1 MLAGFPWAKWPR
13 GNNAAWLA
21 AELLRFAQC
30 PLKRSLTAEL
40 TLAKLAGLICARL
53 IIGNSRSLHARIAS
67 STSGD
72 SQLRIE
78 WPAAKSSCSHVK
90 VSVWFMRLLLLHCD
104 SFEYSVRQ
112 EAIKNTEPIEDNKAG
127 KFENV
132 LVAFCTVEKEDES
145 NPAEVETRV
154 AESIAEVARSV
165 KTDRILIYP
174 YAHLS
179 SSLASPAAAIPVLQ
193 RTSANLQNMGFD
205 VHRSPFGYYKSFS
218 LHCLGHPLS
227 ELSRTIR
234 PEQTKAEPAPVKT
247 SYKVLA
253 LDGKLYEPE
262 EYVYKP
268 GEDEFRILVE
278 KEALKKGLP
287 GGEPRYLEYCKK
299 FGIEWEN
306 FSDQG
311 HMRYSPEGVMI
322 FDLISE
328 YSWRVVSSV
337 GLPILQVKGTNMF
350 DLSVPAVKEHAD
362 LYGSRL
368 YRLQI
373 ENKSFVM
380 RYAACHQ
387 QFAAVR
393 NWVLSYRHLPFGT
406 FEVADSYRL
415 EQTGELLLSF
425 RLRKLHMPDCHVYC
439 KDLEEAKTVTLKL
452 HDKIYE
458 EIGKLGRDYVS
469 VYNITQSF
477 LESNKDYVMKLVKR
491 EGKPALLNFVP
502 EGIYY
507 WVLNIEYHI
516 IDELERPREIATFQI
531 DIGNAKRFGISYVDE
546 KGAKEFP
553 PIIHTAVI
561 GSIERYLFTVLDQ
574 CARLEGKG
582 EKPSLPVWLSPTQVR
597 LIPVKPEYLD
607 FARKLAAQLAA
618 SQVRADIDDRDESVD
633 KRVRDAELNWI
644 PYVAVV
650 GKKEVD
656 TNAVAVRRRRD
667 GKQYNSSLSELE
679 KEVAASTNGF
689 PSMGLKLPILITQ
702 RPAYKQLI

>member
-1 MLAGFPWAKWPR
+1 M
-13 GNNAAWLA
+13 
-21 AELLRFAQC
+21 
-30 PLKRSLTAEL
+30 
-40 TLAKLAGLICARL
+40 
-53 IIGNSRSLHARIAS
+53 
-67 STSGD
+67 
-72 SQLRIE
+72 
-78 WPAAKSSCSHVK
+78 
-90 VSVWFMRLLLLHCD
+90 LHCE
-104 SFEYSVRQ
+104 SFEYEVRQ
-112 EAIKNTEPIEDNKAG
+112 TAVKNPEPLENNRAG

-132 LVAFCTVEKEDES
+132 LVAFSTIEKEDEQ
-145 NPAEVETRV
+145 NPAEVVGKAT
-154 AESIAEVARSV
+154 ESIAEVAKSV
-165 KTDRILIYP
+165 KTNRILVYP

-179 SSLASPAAAIPVLQ
+179 SSLASAATAISILQ
-193 RTSANLQNMGFD
+193 QMSMTLNEMGFE

-234 PEQTKAEPAPVKT
+234 PEQAKAEAAPVKT
-247 SYKVLA
+247 FYKVLA
-253 LDGKLYEPE
+253 LDGELYEPD
-262 EYVYKP
+262 EYVFKA
-268 GEDEFRILVE
+268 GEEEFRTLVE

-306 FSDQG
+306 FSDVG

-328 YSWRVVSSV
+328 YSWSTVNSV

-350 DLSVPAVKEHAD
+350 DLAVPAVKEHAD
-362 LYGSRL
+362 LFGSRL
-368 YRLQI
+368 YRLEV

-393 NWVLSYRHLPFGT
+393 NWTLSYRHLPFGT

-415 EQTGELLLSF
+415 EQSGELLLAF
-425 RLRKLHMPDCHVYC
+425 RLRKLHMPDCHIYC
-439 KDLEEAKTVTLKL
+439 RNLEEAKEVTLKL

-477 LESNKDYVMKLVKR
+477 LESHKDYVMKLVKR

-531 DIGNAKRFGISYVDE
+531 DMGNAKRFAISYVDE

-553 PIIHTAVI
+553 PIIHTAII
-561 GSIERYLFTVLDQ
+561 GSIERYLFTVLDE
-574 CARLEGKG
+574 CARTEKRGG
-582 EKPSLPVWLSPTQVR
+582 KPSLPLWLSPTQVR
-597 LIPVKPEYLD
+597 VVPVRPEFLGY
-607 FARKLAAQLAA
+607 AQKMVDQLTA
-618 SQVRADIDDRDESVD
+618 SHVRADVDDRDESLD
-633 KRVRDAELNWI
+633 KRVRKLN
-644 PYVAVV
+644 
-650 GKKEVD
+650 
-656 TNAVAVRRRRD
+656 
-667 GKQYNSSLSELE
+667 
-679 KEVAASTNGF
+679 
-689 PSMGLKLPILITQ
+689 
-702 RPAYKQLI
+702 

>member
-1 MLAGFPWAKWPR
+1 L
-13 GNNAAWLA
+13 
-21 AELLRFAQC
+21 
-30 PLKRSLTAEL
+30 
-40 TLAKLAGLICARL
+40 
-53 IIGNSRSLHARIAS
+53 
-67 STSGD
+67 
-72 SQLRIE
+72 
-78 WPAAKSSCSHVK
+78 
-90 VSVWFMRLLLLHCD
+90 RLLLLHCE
-104 SFEYSVRQ
+104 SFEYEVRKT
-112 EAIKNTEPIEDNKAG
+112 AVKNPEPLQDNRAG

-132 LVAFCTVEKEDES
+132 LVAFSTIEKEDEQ
-145 NPAEVETRV
+145 NPGEVVRKAT
-154 AESIAEVARSV
+154 ESIAEVARSV
-165 KTDRILIYP
+165 NANRILVYP

-179 SSLASPAAAIPVLQ
+179 SSLASAAVAISVLEQ
-193 RTSANLQNMGFD
+193 LSRFLSEMSFE

-234 PEQTKAEPAPVKT
+234 PEQAKAEPAPIKT
-247 SYKVLA
+247 YYKVLA
-253 LDGKLYEPE
+253 LDGKLYDPE
-262 EYVYKP
+262 EYVFKP
-268 GEDEFRILVE
+268 GEEEFRILVE
-278 KEALKKGLP
+278 KEALKKALL

-306 FSDQG
+306 LSDVG
-311 HMRYSPEGVMI
+311 HMRYNPEGVMI

-328 YSWRVVSSV
+328 YSWSVLSSV

-350 DLSVPAVKEHAD
+350 DLAVPAVKEHAD
-362 LYGSRL
+362 LFGSRL
-368 YRLQI
+368 YRLEV

-393 NWVLSYRHLPFGT
+393 NWTLSYRHLPFGT

-415 EQTGELLLSF
+415 EQSGELLLSF
-425 RLRKLHMPDCHVYC
+425 RLRKLHMPDCHIYC
-439 KDLEEAKTVTLKL
+439 RNLEDAKEVTLKL

-477 LESNKDYVMKLVKR
+477 LDSHKDYVMKLVKR

-531 DIGNAKRFGISYVDE
+531 DMGNAKRFAISYVDE
-546 KGAKEFP
+546 KGAKQFP

-561 GSIERYLFTVLDQ
+561 GSVERYLFTVLDQ
-574 CARLEGKG
+574 CARTKKLGG
-582 EKPSLPVWLSPTQVR
+582 KPSLPLWLSPSQIR
-597 LIPVKPEYLD
+597 LIPVKPEFLEH
-607 FARKLAAQLAA
+607 AKKLADQLAA
-618 SQVRADIDDRDESVD
+618 SHVRADIDDRDESLD
-633 KRVRDAELNWI
+633 RRVRDAELNWI

-650 GKKEVD
+650 GKREVE
-656 TNAVAVRRRRD
+656 TQMLAVRRRTD
-667 GKQYNSSLSELE
+667 GKRYNVGLPELVNE
-679 KEVAASTNGF
+679 IVGHSAGYPVMAQ
-689 PSMGLKLPILITQ
+689 KLPTLISQ
-702 RPAYKQLI
+702 RPGYKQLT

>member
-1 MLAGFPWAKWPR
+1 
-13 GNNAAWLA
+13 
-21 AELLRFAQC
+21 
-30 PLKRSLTAEL
+30 
-40 TLAKLAGLICARL
+40 
-53 IIGNSRSLHARIAS
+53 
-67 STSGD
+67 
-72 SQLRIE
+72 
-78 WPAAKSSCSHVK
+78 
-90 VSVWFMRLLLLHCD
+90 MRLLLLHCE
-104 SFEYSVRQ
+104 SFEYEVRQ
-112 EAIKNTEPIEDNKAG
+112 TAVKNPEPLENNRAG

-132 LVAFCTVEKEDES
+132 LVAFSTIEKEDEQ
-145 NPAEVETRV
+145 NPAEVVGKAT
-154 AESIAEVARSV
+154 ESIAEVAKSV
-165 KTDRILIYP
+165 KTNRILVYP

-179 SSLASPAAAIPVLQ
+179 SSLASAGTAISILQ
-193 RTSANLQNMGFD
+193 QMSMTLNEMDFE

-234 PEQTKAEPAPVKT
+234 PEQAKAEAAPVKT
-247 SYKVLA
+247 FYKVLA
-253 LDGKLYEPE
+253 LDGELYEPD
-262 EYVYKP
+262 EYVFKA
-268 GEDEFRILVE
+268 GEEEFRTLVE

-306 FSDQG
+306 FSDVG

-328 YSWRVVSSV
+328 YSWSTVNSV

-350 DLSVPAVKEHAD
+350 DLAVPAVKEHAD
-362 LYGSRL
+362 LFGSRL
-368 YRLQI
+368 YRLEV

-393 NWVLSYRHLPFGT
+393 NWTLSYRHLPFGT

-415 EQTGELLLSF
+415 EQSGELLLSF
-425 RLRKLHMPDCHVYC
+425 RLRKLHMPDCHIYC
-439 KDLEEAKTVTLKL
+439 RNLEEAKEVTLKL

-477 LESNKDYVMKLVKR
+477 LESHKDYVMKLVKR

-531 DIGNAKRFGISYVDE
+531 DMGNAKRFAISYVDE

-553 PIIHTAVI
+553 PIIHTAII

-574 CARLEGKG
+574 CARTEKRGG
-582 EKPSLPVWLSPTQVR
+582 KPSLPLWLSPTQVR
-597 LIPVKPEYLD
+597 VIPVKPEFLGY
-607 FARKLAAQLAA
+607 AQKIVDQLTA
-618 SQVRADIDDRDESVD
+618 SHVRGDVDDRDESLD
-633 KRVRDAELNWI
+633 KRVREAELNWI
-644 PYVAVV
+644 PYIAVV
-650 GKKEVD
+650 GKREAD
-656 TNAVAVRRRRD
+656 ANLVAVRRRLD
-667 GKQYNSSLSELE
+667 GKQYNAKLSELE
-679 KEVAASTNGF
+679 KEIITSIAGYPAM
-689 PSMGLKLPILITQ
+689 PLKLPAKLSQ
-702 RPAYKQLI
+702 RPGYKQLN

>member
-1 MLAGFPWAKWPR
+1 M
-13 GNNAAWLA
+13 
-21 AELLRFAQC
+21 
-30 PLKRSLTAEL
+30 
-40 TLAKLAGLICARL
+40 
-53 IIGNSRSLHARIAS
+53 
-67 STSGD
+67 
-72 SQLRIE
+72 
-78 WPAAKSSCSHVK
+78 
-90 VSVWFMRLLLLHCD
+90 LHCA
-104 SFEYSVRQ
+104 SFEYEVRQ
-112 EAIKNTEPIEDNKAG
+112 TAVKNPEPLQDNRAG

-132 LVAFCTVEKEDES
+132 LVAFSTIEKEDEQ
-145 NPAEVETRV
+145 NPAEVVRKAT
-154 AESIAEVARSV
+154 ESIAEVARSV
-165 KTDRILIYP
+165 NANRILVYP

-179 SSLASPAAAIPVLQ
+179 SSLASAAVAISVLEQ
-193 RTSANLQNMGFD
+193 SSKSLSEMNFE

-234 PEQTKAEPAPVKT
+234 PEQAKAEPAPIKT
-247 SYKVLA
+247 YYKVLA
-253 LDGKLYEPE
+253 LDGTLYDPE
-262 EYVYKP
+262 EYVFKP
-268 GEDEFRILVE
+268 GEEEFRVLVE

-306 FSDQG
+306 LSDVG

-328 YSWRVVSSV
+328 YSWSVLSSV

-350 DLSVPAVKEHAD
+350 DLAVPAVKEHAD
-362 LYGSRL
+362 LFGSRL
-368 YRLQI
+368 YRLEV
-373 ENKSFVM
+373 ENKSLVM

-393 NWVLSYRHLPFGT
+393 NWTLSYRHLPFGT

-415 EQTGELLLSF
+415 EQSGELLLSF
-425 RLRKLHMPDCHVYC
+425 RLRKLHMPDCHIYC
-439 KDLEEAKTVTLKL
+439 RNLEDAKEVTLKL

-477 LESNKDYVMKLVKR
+477 LDGHKDYVMKLVKR

-507 WVLNIEYHI
+507 WILNIEYHI

-531 DIGNAKRFGISYVDE
+531 DMGNAKRFAISYVDE
-546 KGAKEFP
+546 KGAKQFP

-561 GSIERYLFTVLDQ
+561 GSVERYLFTVLDQ
-574 CARLEGKG
+574 CARTEKLGG
-582 EKPSLPVWLSPTQVR
+582 KPSLPLWLSPSQIR
-597 LIPVKPEYLD
+597 LIPVKPEFLEH
-607 FARKLAAQLAA
+607 AKKLADQLAA
-618 SQVRADIDDRDESVD
+618 SHVRADIDDRDESLD
-633 KRVRDAELNWI
+633 RRVRDAELNWI

-650 GKKEVD
+650 GKREVE
-656 TNAVAVRRRRD
+656 TQMLAIRRRTD
-667 GKQYNSSLSELE
+667 GKRYNVGLPELVKEISDLSTGYP
-679 KEVAASTNGF
+679 V
-689 PSMGLKLPILITQ
+689 MMQKLPTLISQ
-702 RPAYKQLI
+702 RPGYKQLS

>member
-1 MLAGFPWAKWPR
+1 MQDALPGIQ
-13 GNNAAWLA
+13 
-21 AELLRFAQC
+21 ETYAQ
-30 PLKRSLTAEL
+30 
-40 TLAKLAGLICARL
+40 G
-53 IIGNSRSLHARIAS
+53 
-67 STSGD
+67 
-72 SQLRIE
+72 
-78 WPAAKSSCSHVK
+78 PATGQVEILS
-90 VSVWFMRLLLLHCD
+90 MRLLLLHCE
-104 SFEYSVRQ
+104 SFEYEVRQ
-112 EAIKNTEPIEDNKAG
+112 TAVKNPEPLENNRAG

-132 LVAFCTVEKEDES
+132 LVAFSTIEKEDEQ
-145 NPAEVETRV
+145 NPAEVVGKAT
-154 AESIAEVARSV
+154 ESIAEVARSV
-165 KTDRILIYP
+165 KTNRILVYP

-179 SSLASPAAAIPVLQ
+179 SSLASAGTAISILQ
-193 RTSANLQNMGFD
+193 QMSMTLNEMGFE

-234 PEQTKAEPAPVKT
+234 PEQAKAEAAPVKT
-247 SYKVLA
+247 FYKVLA
-253 LDGKLYEPE
+253 LDGELYEPD
-262 EYVYKP
+262 EYVFKP
-268 GEDEFRILVE
+268 GEDEFRTLVE

-287 GGEPRYLEYCKK
+287 GGEPRYLDYCKK

-306 FSDQG
+306 LSDVG

-328 YSWRVVSSV
+328 YSWTTVNSV

-350 DLSVPAVKEHAD
+350 DLAVPAVKEHAD
-362 LYGSRL
+362 LFGSRL
-368 YRLQI
+368 YRLEV

-393 NWVLSYRHLPFGT
+393 NWTLSYRHLPFGT

-415 EQTGELLLSF
+415 EQSGELLLSF
-425 RLRKLHMPDCHVYC
+425 RLRKLHMPDCHIYC
-439 KDLEEAKTVTLKL
+439 RNLEEAKEVTLKL

-477 LESNKDYVMKLVKR
+477 LESHKDYVMKLVKR

-516 IDELERPREIATFQI
+516 IDELGRPREIATFQI
-531 DIGNAKRFGISYVDE
+531 DMGNAKRFAISYVDE

-553 PIIHTAVI
+553 PIIHTAII
-561 GSIERYLFTVLDQ
+561 GSIERYLFTVLDE
-574 CARLEGKG
+574 CARTEKRGG
-582 EKPSLPVWLSPTQVR
+582 KPSLPLWLSPTQVR
-597 LIPVKPEYLD
+597 VVPVRPEFLGY
-607 FARKLAAQLAA
+607 AQKMVDQLTA
-618 SQVRADIDDRDESVD
+618 SHVRADVDDRDESLD
-633 KRVRDAELNWI
+633 KRVREAELNWI

-650 GKKEVD
+650 GKREAD
-656 TNAVAVRRRRD
+656 ANLVAVRRRLD
-667 GKQYNSSLSELE
+667 GKQYNANVSELE
-679 KEVAASTNGF
+679 KEIITSIAGYPTI
-689 PSMGLKLPILITQ
+689 PLKLPVKLSQ
-702 RPAYKQLI
+702 RPGYKQLN

>member
-1 MLAGFPWAKWPR
+1 L
-13 GNNAAWLA
+13 
-21 AELLRFAQC
+21 
-30 PLKRSLTAEL
+30 
-40 TLAKLAGLICARL
+40 
-53 IIGNSRSLHARIAS
+53 
-67 STSGD
+67 
-72 SQLRIE
+72 
-78 WPAAKSSCSHVK
+78 
-90 VSVWFMRLLLLHCD
+90 RLLLLHCD
-104 SFEYSVRQ
+104 SFEYEVRQ
-112 EAIKNTEPIEDNKAG
+112 TAVKNPEPLQNNRAG
-127 KFENV
+127 KFDNV
-132 LVAFCTVEKEDES
+132 LVAFSTIEKEDEA
-145 NPAEVETRV
+145 NPGEVVRKAT
-154 AESIAEVARSV
+154 ESIAETARSV
-165 KTDRILIYP
+165 KASRILVYP

-179 SSLASPAAAIPVLQ
+179 SSLASAAVAISVLEQ
-193 RTSANLQNMGFD
+193 LSRFLSEMSFE

-234 PEQTKAEPAPVKT
+234 PEQAKAEPAPVKT
-247 SYKVLA
+247 YYKILA
-253 LDGKLYEPE
+253 LDGNLHDPE
-262 EYVYKP
+262 EYVFKP
-268 GEDEFRILVE
+268 GEEEFRTLVE

-306 FSDQG
+306 FSDVG

-328 YSWRVVSSV
+328 YSWSVLSTV

-350 DLSVPAVKEHAD
+350 DLAVPAVKEHAD
-362 LYGSRL
+362 LFGSRL
-368 YRLQI
+368 YRLEV

-393 NWVLSYRHLPFGT
+393 NWTLSYRHLPFGT

-415 EQTGELLLSF
+415 EQSGELLLSF
-425 RLRKLHMPDCHVYC
+425 RVRKLHMPDCHIYC
-439 KDLEEAKTVTLKL
+439 KDLEDAKAVTLRL

-477 LESNKDYVMKLVKR
+477 LDSHKDYVMKLVKR

-531 DIGNAKRFGISYVDE
+531 DMGNAKRFAISYVDE
-546 KGAKEFP
+546 KGAKQFP

-574 CARLEGKG
+574 CARTEKQGG
-582 EKPSLPVWLSPTQVR
+582 KPSLPLWLSPSQIR
-597 LIPVKPEYLD
+597 LIPVRPEFLD
-607 FARKLAAQLAA
+607 HAKKLADQLAA
-618 SQVRADIDDRDESVD
+618 SQVRADIDDRDESLD

-650 GKKEVD
+650 GKREVE
-656 TNAVAVRRRRD
+656 TQMLAVRRRTD
-667 GKQYNSSLSELE
+667 GKRYNVGLPELVKEIVSLTTAYP
-679 KEVAASTNGF
+679 VMAQ
-689 PSMGLKLPILITQ
+689 KLPTLVSQ
-702 RPAYKQLI
+702 RPGYKQLS